1 MKPLPSLALLLALTG
16 CATPPSEP
24 APRPLY
30 RDPVHDGA
38 ADVSL
43 VFNRGRRR
51 WEMFYTNRRATLR
64 LDDPE
69 DVSWVHAT
77 PIGIA
82 TTDDGNRWRSAGE
95 AKFPAECT
103 GATLWAPEIQDFDGV
118 YHLWLT
124 IVRGVPKRW
133 TGERHI
139 EHLTSTDLRNWQ
151 CAGRVDL
158 GSSHVIDA
166 SVIRAPQGGY
176 RMWFK
181 DEPAGSKLT
190 AADSPDLK
198 TWTVRGPVSNQ
209 AGEGPTVFQFAGKW
223 WLVAD
228 LWQGLLV
235 LRSDD
240 ALNWQEQPTRLLAS
254 PGEHP
259 TDRAKGQHP
268 GVAVVDG
275 RAYLFYFTH
284 QGGEPEANTDDR
296 WHQRTVIQVAKLKL
310 QDGWLTVDR
319 NAPPPDLR
327 PAFGARR

>member
-1 MKPLPSLALLLALTG
+1 M
-16 CATPPSEP
+16 
-24 APRPLY
+24 
-30 RDPVHDGA
+30 
-38 ADVSL
+38 
-43 VFNRGRRR
+43 
-51 WEMFYTNRRATLR
+51 
-64 LDDPE
+64 
-69 DVSWVHAT
+69 
-77 PIGIA
+77 
-82 TTDDGNRWRSAGE
+82 
-95 AKFPAECT
+95 
-103 GATLWAPEIQDFDGV
+103 
-118 YHLWLT
+118 
-124 IVRGVPKRW
+124 
-133 TGERHI
+133 
-139 EHLTSTDLRNWQ
+139 
-151 CAGRVDL
+151 
-158 GSSHVIDA
+158 
-166 SVIRAPQGGY
+166 
-176 RMWFK
+176 
-181 DEPAGSKLT
+181 
-190 AADSPDLK
+190 
-198 TWTVRGPVSNQ
+198 RGPVSNL

-275 RAYLFYFTH
+275 RAYLFYFTR

>member
-1 MKPLPSLALLLALTG
+1 MKLVSALALLAALAG
-16 CATPPSEP
+16 CATPTLEP

-30 RDPVHDGA
+30 RDPVYDGA

-43 VFNRGRRR
+43 VFNRGLQR
-51 WEMFYTNRRATLR
+51 WEMFYTNRRATLK
-64 LDDPE
+64 LTDPE

-82 TTDDGNRWRSAGE
+82 TTRDGNRWTFDSE

-103 GATLWAPEIQDFDGV
+103 GTTLWAPEIQAFDGV

-124 IVRGVPKRW
+124 VVPGVHTRW
-133 TGERHI
+133 TGERRI
-139 EHLTSTDLRNWQ
+139 EHLTSTDLRHWQ
-151 CAGRVDL
+151 CAGRVHL
-158 GSSHVIDA
+158 GSQRVIDA
-166 SVIRAPQGGY
+166 AVIRAPQGVY

-181 DEPAGSKLT
+181 DELGTNLKF
-190 AADSPDLK
+190 ADSPDLK
-198 TWTVRGPVSNQ
+198 TWTVRGPVSQ
-209 AGEGPTVFQFAGKW
+209 LPGEGPTVFQFAGKW

-240 ALNWQEQPTRLLAS
+240 ALNWQEQPTRLLA
-254 PGEHP
+254 GTGQHP

-268 GVAVVDG
+268 GVTVVDG

-284 QGGEPEANTDDR
+284 QGGEPEAKADDR
-296 WHQRTVIQVAKLKL
+296 WHQRTVIQAAEL
-310 QDGWLTVDR
+310 QVKDGWLTVDR

>member
-1 MKPLPSLALLLALTG
+1 MRLFSALALLAVLAG
-16 CATPPSEP
+16 CATRTEEP

-43 VFNRGRRR
+43 VFNRGLQR

-64 LDDPE
+64 LPDPE

-82 TTDDGNRWRSAGE
+82 TTRDGNRWTFDSE

-103 GATLWAPEIQDFDGV
+103 GTTLWAPEIQEFDGV

-124 IVRGVPKRW
+124 VVPGVHTRW
-133 TGERHI
+133 DGERRI
-139 EHLTSTDLRNWQ
+139 EHLTSADLRNWQ
-151 CAGRVDL
+151 CAGRVEL
-158 GSSHVIDA
+158 GSQRVIDA
-166 SVIRAPQGGY
+166 SVIRAPQGGW

-181 DEPAGSKLT
+181 DELSATNLKF
-190 AADSPDLK
+190 ADSPELK
-198 TWTVRGPVSNQ
+198 TWTVRGAVSPLP
-209 AGEGPTVFQFAGKW
+209 GGGPTVFQFAGRW

-235 LRSDD
+235 LRSND
-240 ALNWQEQPTRLLAS
+240 ALNWQEQPTRLLA
-254 PGEHP
+254 GIGQHP

-268 GVAVVDG
+268 GVTVVDG

-284 QGGEPEANTDDR
+284 QGGEPEAKTDDR
-296 WHQRTVIQVAKLKL
+296 WHQRTVIQVAEMKLL
-310 QDGWLTVDR
+310 DGWLTVDR
-319 NAPPPDLR
+319 NGPPPDLR
-327 PAFGARR
+327 SAFRAHR